1 MIDDCE
7 RRVVVVRKIQVMFF
21 MMMLLMTVLTVSKV
35 GAKKIEATP
44 TMTDILLN
52 DELYTAG
59 VYNIEGN
66 NYFQLRDV
74 AQILSEGSSKFDIG
88 WDQKSKM
95 IQIIPKK
102 KYSFDYASYDDA
114 KYESYNI
121 SYNETK
127 LLKNDKIF
135 TMKAYIIDNATYF
148 QLRELSAVLGIEVGY
163 DAKENKVTVKTEP
176 IPGVHHIGKVN
187 FGGSNLK
194 SGDHPRWAEPVTSF
208 IYDNSNNSITT
219 VDVNDEITITTFD
232 PNYKVQATKEIKL
245 ELPIFGTFYSGEQ
258 FNYISYGQ
266 ENMEEKNKEVIRI
279 VKYDKN
285 FNRIAATSIMGD
297 SITTTIPF
305 NAATGRMA
313 EQGDMLAYHTSR
325 TRYTSDDGLNHQ
337 SQLTFEIDTKTM
349 QVMNELKPF
358 PWNHV
363 SHSFDQYVLFDGN
376 SPVYLDHGDAYPRS
390 LVLNRGKS
398 KDNSKSIYEIS
409 GATGANV
416 TGVSIGGF
424 EQSNDY
430 LLVAF
435 NSINQNNN
443 YVYTSFGLVDG
454 DVNKRNIHVYA
465 VEKGFTKE
473 QGAII
478 KTEIA
483 NYEKSNLYTSV
494 PTLVKIN
501 NDKFVV
507 LWQEYTEDSKI
518 EDFKFVYLNGKG
530 EMTSA
535 VQSLPNFELSKV
547 QPIVVNNQI
556 IWFTTKG
563 FSKTVYEMKID

>member
-1 MIDDCE
+1 M
-7 RRVVVVRKIQVMFF
+7 RKIQVMFS

-35 GAKKIEATP
+35 EAKEIEATP

-88 WDQKSKM
+88 WDQKNKM

-102 KYSFDYASYDDA
+102 QYSFDYATYDYA
-114 KYESYNI
+114 KDDSYNI
-121 SYNETK
+121 TYNETK
-127 LLKNDKIF
+127 LLKDDKIF
-135 TMKAYIIDNATYF
+135 SMKAYIIDNATYY
-148 QLRELSAVLGIEVGY
+148 QLRELSAILGIEVGY

-176 IPGVHHIGKVN
+176 IAGVHYIGKVN
-187 FGGSNLK
+187 FDGTNLK
-194 SGDHPRWAEPVTSF
+194 SGEHPRWAEPVTSF
-208 IYDNSNNSITT
+208 IYENSNNTITT
-219 VDVNDEITITTFD
+219 VDVNDEITITTYD
-232 PNYKVQATKEIKL
+232 PNYKVQATKELKL

-266 ENMEEKNKEVIRI
+266 ENKEETNKEVIRV

-285 FNRIAATSIMGD
+285 FNRIAAASITGD
-297 SITTTIPF
+297 AITTTIPF
-305 NAATGRMA
+305 NSATGRMA
-313 EQGDMLAYHTSR
+313 EQGDVLAYHTSR
-325 TRYTSDDGLNHQ
+325 TRYTGDDGLNHQ
-337 SQLTFEIDTKTM
+337 SQLTFEINTQTM

-390 LVLNRGKS
+390 LVLNRGNS
-398 KDNSKSIYEIS
+398 KDNSKSIFEIS

-424 EQSNDY
+424 EQSNDH

-443 YVYTSFGLVDG
+443 YGYTSFDLVGG
-454 DVNKRNIHVYA
+454 DVNKRNIYVYA

-473 QGAII
+473 QGDII

-483 NYEKSNLYTSV
+483 NYEKSNLYTTT
-494 PTLVKIN
+494 PTLVKVN

-507 LWQEYTEDSKI
+507 LWQEYSENSNA

-535 VQSLPNFELSKV
+535 VQTLPDFELSKV
-547 QPIVVNNQI
+547 QPIVINNKL

-563 FSKTVYEMKID
+563 NKKTVYEMKMD